1 MNLTNIIL
9 NLKNWPFLPGLVFL
23 FTLIPLESSSNT
35 ALPEYQT
42 HSSLYEMLQ
51 QHLKQKTDQKLFN
64 PKFHIQKLSKHIRFK
79 TCLKPLELIDKDPQN
94 ITGRG
99 SYKISCAQPKWK
111 IFLSATVE
119 GDLPVVVSTQG
130 ILKQAVIRKS
140 DVARILVPYKK
151 VRRGAFTNL
160 EKVVGLRAKR
170 AIGPNKIIT
179 VRSVQPAYWVFK
191 DRQVNLITNMGNIKI
206 ETKGIAMKSGVEQ
219 EQVPVKNLS
228 SKKIIRGIVIAPNT
242 VWIP

>member
-1 MNLTNIIL
+1 MNLISTL
-9 NLKNWPFLPGLVFL
+9 FKLKNWPFLPGLVIL
-23 FTLIPLESSSNT
+23 FALIPLESSSNP
-35 ALPEYQT
+35 AVPEYQT

-51 QHLKQKTDQKLFN
+51 QHLKQKTDQKLYN

-79 TCLKPLELIDKDPQN
+79 TCQMPLELRDKDPQK

-99 SYKISCAQPKWK
+99 AYRISCAQPKWK
-111 IFLSATVE
+111 IFLTATVE

-130 ILKQAVIRKS
+130 ILKQAVIKES
-140 DVARILVPYKK
+140 DVAQILVPYKK
-151 VRRGAFTNL
+151 VRRGAFTNI

-191 DRQVNLITNMGNIKI
+191 DRSVTLITHIGSIKI
-206 ETKGIAMKSGVEQ
+206 ETKGVAMKSGVEQ

-228 SKKIIRGIVIAPNT
+228 SKKIVKGIVIAPNT
-242 VWIP
+242 VWVP